1 MSLDVAAFVA
11 TRQIDWSTENEDHD
25 VGRMVFKHPKPIK
38 FVNLNTRT
46 FWHENLKT
54 PETWNDAWSTR
65 MDELPIRKPAIENTK
80 ICQSFKDQG
89 LIKY

>member
-38 FVNLNTRT
+38 FVNLNTHT
-46 FWHENLKT
+46 FWHENL
-54 PETWNDAWSTR
+54 ETLDAWNDAWSTR